1 MTANRFALLAWRAR
15 AWCRVESDTP
25 RFGKQ
30 HAIMSEIDPGSRRS
44 IGQQA
49 TELNEW
55 RHEDLTQPELLFN
68 RELSLLAFTK
78 RVLAMA
84 SDDRIPLLERL
95 RFLCIS
101 CTNLDEFFEV
111 RVASLK
117 QRIQHG
123 ANQPGPDGM
132 TPKAVLAA
140 IREAVLRMIEQ
151 QYGVMN
157 NELTPAL
164 AEEGIHIVRRTKW
177 TRKQRRWLHHH
188 FRRELMPVLSPLG
201 LDSAH
206 PFPRILNK
214 SLNFA
219 VSLEGQDAF
228 GRDSGMALVRAPR
241 SLPRIIHIPK
251 SYTRGPN
258 DFVFLSSIMHAF
270 IDELFP
276 GMKVRGC
283 YQFRVT
289 RNSELFVD
297 EEEIEDLARALEGEL
312 LGRGFAEAVRLEV
325 ATNCPDS
332 IVRFLAAKFGLHE
345 ESIYRCDGPV
355 NLNRMSAICDLTDR
369 PDLKFPAFQPR
380 TAKALMPGGNLFAA
394 IRRRD
399 YLLHHPYDSFQSV
412 VDLLRQA
419 VNDTSVLAIKQT
431 LYRTGVDSAIVRLL
445 IEAARA
451 GKDVTV
457 IVELRARFDEEAN
470 ITLANRLQEA
480 GVQVVYGVVGYKT
493 HAKMMLIVRRER
505 GRLHRYIHLGTGNYH
520 QGTAKAYTD
529 WGMLS
534 ANAELAQDVHRI
546 FHQLSGLG
554 RAQALNQLIQSPFD
568 LHRFLLDRIARET
581 AHAEAG
587 RPARVCAKMNSLT
600 EPELVRALY
609 RASRAGVQ
617 IRLVVRGICC
627 LRPGVTGL
635 SENIRVRSI
644 LGRFLEHSRVYHFA
658 NDGQPETYAASADMM
673 ERNLFQRVETCFP
686 ILDPEGARRVLRES
700 VELAFADNR
709 SAWELQPDGR
719 YELAYPAEG
728 EDSRALQDILMAE
741 ALEA

>member
-1 MTANRFALLAWRAR
+1 MTDDR
-15 AWCRVESDTP
+15 P
-25 RFGKQ
+25 
-30 HAIMSEIDPGSRRS
+30 RRS
-44 IGQQA
+44 VGQQA
-49 TELNEW
+49 SELNEW
-55 RHEDLTQPELLFN
+55 RDDDLSPPELLFN

-84 SDDRIPLLERL
+84 SDNRIPLLERL

-111 RVASLK
+111 RVASLR
-117 QRIQHG
+117 QRMQHG

-132 TPKAVLAA
+132 TPKSVLEA
-140 IREAVLRMIEQ
+140 IREAVLKMIEQ
-151 QYGVMN
+151 QYRVMN
-157 NELTPAL
+157 KELTPAL
-164 AEEGIHIVRRTKW
+164 AEEGIHIVRRSKW

-283 YQFRVT
+283 YPFRVT

-325 ATNCPDS
+325 ATNCPDN
-332 IVRFLAAKFGLHE
+332 IVRFLSAKFGLHE
-345 ESIYRCDGPV
+345 DSVYRCDGPV

-369 PDLKFPAFQPR
+369 PDLKFPPFQPR
-380 TAKALMPGGNLFAA
+380 TDKPLQPGGNLFAA
-394 IRRRD
+394 IRRKD
-399 YLLHHPYDSFQSV
+399 WLLHQPYDSFQPV

-419 VNDTSVLAIKQT
+419 VSDPSVLAIKQT

-470 ITLANRLQEA
+470 ITLATRLQEA
-480 GVQVVYGVVGYKT
+480 GVQVVYGVVGHKT

-505 GRLHRYIHLGTGNYH
+505 GRLHRYVHLGTGNYH

-529 WGMLS
+529 WSLLS
-534 ANAELAQDVHRI
+534 ADPEMAQDVHRI
-546 FHQLSGLG
+546 FQQLSGLG
-554 RAQALNQLIQSPFD
+554 RAQALNQLIQSPFA

-587 RPARVCAKMNSLT
+587 RPARVCAQMNSLT
-600 EPELVRALY
+600 EPELIRALY

-617 IRLVVRGICC
+617 VQLVVRGICC
-627 LRPGVTGL
+627 LRPGVPGL

-644 LGRFLEHSRVYHFA
+644 LGRFLEHRRVYHFA
-658 NDGQPETYAASADMM
+658 NAGQPETYAASADMM

-686 ILDPEGARRVLRES
+686 ILDKKGAERVLRES
-700 VELAFADNR
+700 IELAYADNR
-709 SAWELQPDGR
+709 SAWELQADGR
-719 YELAYPAEG
+719 YELVYPEPGEEG
-728 EDSRALQDILMAE
+728 MALQDTLMAE
-741 ALEA
+741 ALDT